1 MTLGGGGIFNS
12 SLISTLKVE
21 ELLFGVSSFSAT
33 MSGYPCGGTLG
44 LHVETSGFTGSDV
57 PDDREV
63 REEEGEAAEDEARDT
78 DLSGLTGF
86 FLCLSGEVGEI
97 PFGES
102 VGVPL

>member
-12 SLISTLKVE
+12 SLTSAHKAE
-21 ELLFGVSSFSAT
+21 EMLFGVSSFEAVV
-33 MSGYPCGGTLG
+33 GGNSCEGRLG
-44 LHVETSGFTGSDV
+44 LGVVVETSTGSDV
-57 PDDREV
+57 LDDREV

-86 FLCLSGEVGEI
+86 FFCLSGEVGEI

>member
-1 MTLGGGGIFNS
+1 MFNS
-12 SLISTLKVE
+12 SLSSPLKVE
-21 ELLFGVSSFSAT
+21 ELLVGVSSFAAT
-33 MSGYPCGGTLG
+33 VGVDPCGGRLG
-44 LHVETSGFTGSDV
+44 LHMETSGLTGSDV

-86 FLCLSGEVGEI
+86 FFCLSGEVGGI

>member
-12 SLISTLKVE
+12 SLISVLRDEVV
-21 ELLFGVSSFSAT
+21 LFGVSSFSAAV
-33 MSGYPCGGTLG
+33 GGNPCGGTLG
-44 LHVETSGFTGSDV
+44 LHVETSGFNGSDV

-63 REEEGEAAEDEARDT
+63 REEEGEAAEDEARET

-86 FLCLSGEVGEI
+86 FFCLSGEVGEI

>member
-1 MTLGGGGIFNS
+1 M
-12 SLISTLKVE
+12 
-21 ELLFGVSSFSAT
+21 ELHAD
-33 MSGYPCGGTLG
+33 
-44 LHVETSGFTGSDV
+44 TSGLTGSDV

-86 FLCLSGEVGEI
+86 FCFSGEVGEI